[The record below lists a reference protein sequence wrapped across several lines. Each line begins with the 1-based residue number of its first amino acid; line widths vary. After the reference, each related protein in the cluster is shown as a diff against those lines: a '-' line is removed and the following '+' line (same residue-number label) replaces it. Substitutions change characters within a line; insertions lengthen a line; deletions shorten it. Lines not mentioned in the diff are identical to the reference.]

1 MLSFYAKC
9 SVAFDYNVTG
19 EPESLV
25 GTKEVQGLLDKF
37 FCIFIN
43 SIKINGND

>member
-1 MLSFYAKC
+1 MCTRARTRSA
-9 SVAFDYNVTG
+9 NVTG